1 MKNNI
6 KVTFSHKSFLI
17 NNMKSFRTEIQDKKI
32 EFSFDGSILELNVCS
47 ENDYEELRTFC
58 LELDCMMF
66 LYLGSFPTIESIFY
80 NGELRDITNL
90 ANRFTT
96 DSRFIRSAMMVCK
109 ITSETINEEIYLKFK
124 EDILST
130 AFYSMQYL
138 VSGAYKAI
146 LPVHRITLLSHVIEG
161 VIDIE
166 PKRRKEIDSSLREK
180 FKITTGGLLGKYFIG
195 ESVVLSLFIE
205 EDKLHDSEILEV
217 LGTNEYNF
225 LDTIKDT
232 RAWYSHMWKQKDK
245 DKINKLADGKQ
256 MVTYFEIIYYAIRLY
271 LIKEVL
277 QLKLETELVREHLYI
292 LHDWIVEKESLQ
304 YAFKSNT
311 YLISESR
318 KKMEQEIAELM
329 KQMEDESE

>member
-17 NNMKSFRTEIQDKKI
+17 NNMKSFCTEIQDKKI

-66 LYLGSFPTIESIFY
+66 LYLGTIESIFY
-80 NGELRDITNL
+80 NGELQDITNL

-124 EDILST
+124 EDILLT

-138 VSGAYKAI
+138 VSNAYKAI
-146 LPVHRITLLSHVIEG
+146 LPVHRITLLSHVVEG

-166 PKRRKEIDSSLREK
+166 LERRKEIDSNLREK
-180 FKITTGGLLGKYFIG
+180 FKITTGDSLGKYFIG
-195 ESVVLSLFIE
+195 ESVVLSVFIE
-205 EDKLHDSEILEV
+205 EDRLYNSEILEI
-217 LGTNEYNF
+217 LGTSEYNF
-225 LDTIKDT
+225 LDTIKNT
-232 RAWYSHMWKQKDK
+232 RAWYSHMWKQKE
-245 DKINKLADGKQ
+245 KINKLNDGKQ

>member
-1 MKNNI
+1 
-6 KVTFSHKSFLI
+6 
-17 NNMKSFRTEIQDKKI
+17 MKSFCTEIQDKKI

-80 NGELRDITNL
+80 NGELQDITNL

-124 EDILST
+124 EDILLT

-138 VSGAYKAI
+138 VSNAYKAI
-146 LPVHRITLLSHVIEG
+146 LPVHRITLLSHVVEG

-166 PKRRKEIDSSLREK
+166 LERRKEIDSNLREK
-180 FKITTGGLLGKYFIG
+180 FKITTGDSLGKYFIG
-195 ESVVLSLFIE
+195 ESVVLSVFIE
-205 EDKLHDSEILEV
+205 EDRLYNSEILEI
-217 LGTNEYNF
+217 LGTSEYNF
-225 LDTIKDT
+225 LDTIKNT
-232 RAWYSHMWKQKDK
+232 RAWYSHMWKQKE
-245 DKINKLADGKQ
+245 KINKLNDGKQ

>member
-17 NNMKSFRTEIQDKKI
+17 NNMKSFCTEIQDKKI
-32 EFSFDGSILELNVCS
+32 EFSFDSSILELNVCS

-80 NGELRDITNL
+80 NGELQDITNL

-124 EDILST
+124 EDILLT

-138 VSGAYKAI
+138 VSNAYKAI
-146 LPVHRITLLSHVIEG
+146 LPVHRITLLSHVVEG

-166 PKRRKEIDSSLREK
+166 LERRKEIDSNLREK
-180 FKITTGGLLGKYFIG
+180 FKITTGDSLGKYFIG
-195 ESVVLSLFIE
+195 ESVVLSVFIE
-205 EDKLHDSEILEV
+205 EDRLYNSEILEI
-217 LGTNEYNF
+217 LGTSEYNF
-225 LDTIKDT
+225 LDTIKNT
-232 RAWYSHMWKQKDK
+232 RAWYSHMWKQKE
-245 DKINKLADGKQ
+245 KINKLNDGKQ